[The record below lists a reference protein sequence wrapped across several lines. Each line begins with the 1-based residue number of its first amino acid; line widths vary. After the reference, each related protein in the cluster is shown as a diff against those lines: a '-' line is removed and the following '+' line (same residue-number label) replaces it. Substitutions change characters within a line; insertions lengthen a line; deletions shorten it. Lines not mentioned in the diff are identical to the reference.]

1 MFVLEFGFDKNPPI
15 VAISAV
21 RGPAGIFRAVRW
33 GAMAPPSMS
42 IRSRPPTPLGGAD
55 GEPADAGPPTA
66 LKTPAFHAGIQAGL
80 EALRAKQAAMG
91 KRPAKDASAEE
102 AEARGHSRW

>member
-1 MFVLEFGFDKNPPI
+1 MGYR
-15 VAISAV
+15 AV
-21 RGPAGIFRAVRW
+21 RG
-33 GAMAPPSMS
+33 GAMAPPP
-42 IRSRPPTPLGGAD
+42 RRPDAEDVPVA
-55 GEPADAGPPTA
+55 AGPPTA
-66 LKTPAFHAGIQAGL
+66 LKTGPAFQAGIQAGL